1 MIHLTRLNK
10 TAIILNADLI
20 EHLEVTPDTVICL
33 TNGQKIRVTESAEQV
48 LARVLQW
55 RRLISAQGA
64 LPELVETSPD
74 QTKQGSQHGQLS
86 S

>member
-20 EHLEVTPDTVICL
+20 EHMEVTPDTVICL
-33 TNGQKIRVTESAEQV
+33 TNGQKIRVVESAEQV
-48 LARVLQW
+48 LSRVLEW
-55 RRLISAQGA
+55 RRLISASGTLPQLTETHQG
-64 LPELVETSPD
+64 
-74 QTKQGSQHGQLS
+74 GSNGQLS